1 MRRATALGIAI
12 LVTAVLAQA
21 APAIAEPA
29 ITWRVENPFRLFTDP
44 AVPDAVAAQAGNVL
58 YRYFA

>member
-1 MRRATALGIAI
+1 MRRATALGIAV
-12 LVTAVLAQA
+12 LVTAVMAQA

-44 AVPDAVAAQAGNVL
+44 ADTEVHRATWEALSAEAS
-58 YRYFA
+58 